1 MAESSARHIQRH
13 QQNPRSH
20 HKPPQTNG
28 HYVRSPG
35 ARRRRILTG
44 HDHGFT
50 LIEILIVVIIL
61 GILIGIAIPLFM
73 VQRQKAELT
82 AAQEMMNTLAQ
93 EALRGMVS
101 SDSYATVQA
110 NVNTQVRGD
119 NEVRYTAGA
128 SLNKHDVVAT
138 LNPANTDPPTAWAGA
153 VLVRSGVCVFVI
165 ADVVNGYENAYV
177 VTPAV
182 PDNQCTPG
190 GAAAPTAD
198 VTVSQTANVSLH
210 KVLSDEII
218 SQGGALVPGS
228 AVIASGAGTIQGAPT
243 ADSIRFRK
251 PNPPGG
257 GGSGSGT
264 TVITFNFTIAGTT
277 YPAPSP

>member
-1 MAESSARHIQRH
+1 MVGSTLR
-13 QQNPRSH
+13 
-20 HKPPQTNG
+20 
-28 HYVRSPG
+28 

-93 EALRGMVS
+93 EALAGMVA
-101 SDSYATVQA
+101 SDTADAIKT
-110 NVNTQVRGD
+110 NVNSQARGD
-119 NEVRYTAGA
+119 TAVRYTAGA

-138 LNPANTDPPTAWAGA
+138 LNPARAPTSQRPGP
-153 VLVRSGVCVFVI
+153 VHLVRSGVCVFVL

-228 AVIASGAGTIQGAPT
+228 AVIASGAGTIQGAPS

-277 YPAPSP
+277 YPGTLTVNYS